1 LTQLA
6 QGLGLSGRVD
16 LVGYQSNPE
25 VYMQH
30 ADGFVLSS
38 RSEGLS
44 TVLVE
49 AIGSGCP
56 VISTRCGGGA
66 LEIMEHGRLGP
77 LVDVGDVDGL
87 ARAMDAVLVNPPDKD
102 ALYKSARRF
111 RADVIARQYLEEL
124 VN

>member
-1 LTQLA
+1 
-6 QGLGLSGRVD
+6 
-16 LVGYQSNPE
+16 
-25 VYMQH
+25 
-30 ADGFVLSS
+30 
-38 RSEGLS
+38 
-44 TVLVE
+44 
-49 AIGSGCP
+49 
-56 VISTRCGGGA
+56 
-66 LEIMEHGRLGP
+66 MEHGRLGP